1 MQSYILVVVGLYN
14 EKCSFLSP
22 ECAKEM
28 AGVGG
33 RRCERKVRPWQ
44 YLGKIPWVLSRA
56 RRDLDEVGAHRRLS
70 PRPENDTFCEDSDLL
85 PGRIR
90 VSAEPRP
97 PPSHSTLNRVL

>member
-70 PRPENDTFCEDSDLL
+70 PRPGNTAASYHAS
-85 PGRIR
+85 PRQI
-90 VSAEPRP
+90 VSLFPF
-97 PPSHSTLNRVL
+97 SL